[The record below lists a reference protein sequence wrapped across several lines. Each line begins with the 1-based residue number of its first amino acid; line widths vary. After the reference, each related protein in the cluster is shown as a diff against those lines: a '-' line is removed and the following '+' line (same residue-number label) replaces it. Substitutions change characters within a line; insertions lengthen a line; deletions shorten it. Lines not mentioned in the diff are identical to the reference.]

1 MNADKKSLGQF
12 FTRGNP
18 FRFAPFRAWARA
30 AGLPGARLLEPF
42 AGANHIVSTLRAGGL
57 CGAVDSFDLE
67 PAHADVARRDCI
79 ADFPRGYRVTV
90 TNPPWLARNS
100 ATRSGISFPGDGADA
115 GDQHDDLYKY
125 CLEACLAHCDYA
137 ALLMPAS
144 YLQTNLRFDRL
155 HTYILLHEMHF
166 NDTENPTC
174 LALFT
179 PHGARNINLYHDNT
193 RIGDLAALAKHLP
206 VAKTDR
212 RARFNDPDGA
222 LGFVSF
228 DNTRAPSIHFCRAGE
243 LSDYT
248 VKHSS
253 RFITRIS
260 GKFGNA
266 REVDRLIARLN
277 HAICDF
283 RANTRDAFLTPF
295 KGIRRDGAYRRRMK
309 FKMARNFI
317 NAAVEPV
324 NG

>member
-1 MNADKKSLGQF
+1 MNAKKSLGQF

-18 FRFAPFRAWARA
+18 FRFAPFRAWADA
-30 AGLPGARLLEPF
+30 AGLPDARLLEPF

-57 CGAVDSFDLE
+57 CNAVDSFDIK
-67 PAHADVARRDCI
+67 PAHVDVARRDCLTN
-79 ADFPRGYRVTV
+79 FPRGYKVTV

-100 ATRSGISFPGDGADA
+100 ATRSGIAFPGEP
-115 GDQHDDLYKY
+115 HDDLYKH
-125 CLEACLAHCDYA
+125 CLELCLAHCEYA

-155 HTYILLHEMHF
+155 HTYILLHEMNF
-166 NDTENPTC
+166 NDTENPAC

-179 PHGARNINLYHDNT
+179 PHGARSINLYHDNT
-193 RIGDLAALAKHLP
+193 RIGSLPELEKHLP

-212 RARFNDPDGA
+212 CARFNDPDGA

-228 DNTRAPSIHFCRAGE
+228 DNTRAPSIHFCRADE
-243 LSDYT
+243 LANYT

-295 KGIRRDGAYRRRMK
+295 KGIRKDGVYRRRMK
-309 FKMARNFI
+309 FKMARRFI
-317 NAAVEPV
+317 DAA
-324 NG
+324 